1 MGEDKFKKNKEE
13 KKRSTFTN
21 LKFLISKAWTTDKS
35 LFWDFG
41 CYTLMTAVAPFIGI
55 FIPKFL
61 IDELMGAKRTEV
73 LILILG
79 GFFLL
84 SAIINYLTAYFYGA
98 YYPKVIVT
106 RFKFINMMQEKC
118 MNMDFRHTENP
129 DTLNNMES
137 AERAISS
144 SGTGIEGI
152 YHKLFGLLG
161 AGISFL
167 GYVAIVAVLN
177 PLVLLYLIFNVLV
190 TYFLTLKVKTFEHSK
205 KDEISDKDRKAEYI
219 YKTMYDFSYGKD
231 IRIYKLGAWFSR
243 KFQHFKN
250 EGVEIQRKIKYKY
263 FKVGVVEVLLLLLRE
278 GIIYGYLIYRV
289 VRGDM
294 TIGDFTMYF
303 ATISGFAMWMQK
315 VMADLA
321 FIRSQNLYLND
332 FRDFLE
338 LDDEKENPNP
348 VEIPKNNSYEIEF
361 RNVSFKYP
369 HSDRYIYKNLSFT
382 IKAGQRLAIVGVN
395 GAGKTT
401 FVKLLTRLYDP
412 TEGEIFINGINIK
425 EFNKKEYNRLFS
437 VVFQEIRM
445 FAFSVAENIA
455 LTTKDNLDEE
465 RVMEAIEKAGMGDKV
480 RSLKKGIHTT
490 LLKFLDTE
498 GVELSGGE
506 NQKLALARAIY
517 KDGDIIVLD
526 EPTAALDALEEYNIY
541 KGFNDLVGEKTAIY
555 ISHRLASTRFCD
567 VIAFFEDGEVKE
579 YGTHEELLAKSGRY
593 AEMFNIQAH
602 YYQEEAEQE
611 VV

>member
-1 MGEDKFKKNKEE
+1 MGEDRIKRKKE
-13 KKRSTFTN
+13 KRSIFTN
-21 LKFLISKAWTTDKS
+21 LKFLISKAWAIDKT

-41 CYTLMTAVAPFIGI
+41 CYTLMTAIAPFIGI
-55 FIPKFL
+55 FTPKFL
-61 IDELMGAKRTEV
+61 IDELMGNKKTETLV
-73 LILILG
+73 LILG

-84 SAIINYLTAYFYGA
+84 SAIVNYLSAYFYGA
-98 YYPKVIVT
+98 YYPKVVVT

-129 DTLNNMES
+129 ETLNNMES
-137 AERAISS
+137 AERAIGSS
-144 SGTGIEGI
+144 NTGVEGI
-152 YHKLFGLLG
+152 YHKLFGLFG

-205 KDEISDKDRKAEYI
+205 KDEISDKNRKAEYI

-231 IRIYKLGAWFSR
+231 IRIYKLGDWLSK
-243 KFQHFKN
+243 KFQQFKDD
-250 EGVEIQRKIKYKY
+250 GVAIQRKIKYKY
-263 FKVGVVEVLLLLLRE
+263 FKVGAVEVILLLLRE

-289 VRGDM
+289 VRGNM

-338 LDDEKENPNP
+338 IDDEKEKPNP
-348 VEIPKNNSYEIEF
+348 VAIPECGAYEIEF

-382 IKAGQRLAIVGVN
+382 IKPGQRLAIVGVN

-412 TEGEIFINGINIK
+412 TEGEILINGINIK
-425 EFNKKEYNRLFS
+425 EFNKKEYNKLFS

-445 FAFSVAENIA
+445 FAFSVAENVA

-465 RVMEAIEKAGMGDKV
+465 RVIKAIEKAGMGDKV

-490 LLKFLDTE
+490 LLKFLDEE
-498 GVELSGGE
+498 GIELSGGE

-517 KDGDIIVLD
+517 KDGHIIVLD
-526 EPTAALDALEEYNIY
+526 EPTAALDAIAEYNIY
-541 KGFNDLVGEKTAIY
+541 KGFNDLVGDKTAIY
-555 ISHRLASTRFCD
+555 ISHRLASTHFCD
-567 VIAFFEDGEVKE
+567 VIAFFEDGQIKE
-579 YGTHEELLAKSGRY
+579 YGTHEELLAKNGKY

-602 YYQEEAEQE
+602 YYQEEAERE

>member
-1 MGEDKFKKNKEE
+1 MGEEKIKRKKE
-13 KKRSTFTN
+13 KRSTFTN
-21 LKFLISKAWTTDKS
+21 LKFLISKAWAIDKT

-41 CYTLMTAVAPFIGI
+41 CYTLMTAIAPFIGI
-55 FIPKFL
+55 FTPKFL
-61 IDELMGAKRTEV
+61 IDELMGNKKTENLV
-73 LILILG
+73 LILG

-84 SAIINYLTAYFYGA
+84 SAIVNYLSAYFYGA
-98 YYPKVIVT
+98 YYPKVVIA

-118 MNMDFRHTENP
+118 MNMDFKHTEDP
-129 DTLNNMES
+129 EILNNMES
-137 AERAISS
+137 AERAIGSS
-144 SGTGIEGI
+144 NTGVEGI
-152 YHKLFGLLG
+152 YHKLFGLFG

-167 GYVAIVAVLN
+167 GYVTIVAVLN

-205 KDEISDKDRKAEYI
+205 KDEISDKNRKAEYI

-231 IRIYKLGAWFSR
+231 IRIYKLGAWLSK
-243 KFQHFKN
+243 KFQHFRDD
-250 EGVEIQRKIKYKY
+250 GVAIQRKIKYKY
-263 FKVGVVEVLLLLLRE
+263 FKVGAVEVLLLLLRE

-289 VRGDM
+289 VRGNM

-338 LDDEKENPNP
+338 LDDEKENPKAA
-348 VEIPKNNSYEIEF
+348 VIPESGAYEIEF

-369 HSDRYIYKNLSFT
+369 HSDRYIYRNLSFT
-382 IKAGQRLAIVGVN
+382 IKPGQRLAIVGVN

-412 TEGEIFINGINIK
+412 TEGEILINGINIK
-425 EFNKKEYNRLFS
+425 EFNKKEYNKLFS

-445 FAFSVAENIA
+445 FAFSVAENVA

-465 RVMEAIEKAGMGDKV
+465 RVIKAIEKAGMGDKV

-490 LLKFLDTE
+490 LLKFLDEE
-498 GVELSGGE
+498 GIELSGGE

-517 KDGDIIVLD
+517 KDGHIIVLD
-526 EPTAALDALEEYNIY
+526 EPTAALDAIAEYNIY
-541 KGFNDLVGEKTAIY
+541 KGFNDLVGDKTAIY

-567 VIAFFEDGEVKE
+567 VIAFFEDGQIKE
-579 YGTHEELLAKSGRY
+579 YGTHEELLAKNGKY

-602 YYQEEAEQE
+602 YYQEETEKE

>member
-1 MGEDKFKKNKEE
+1 MGEDKVKRKKE
-13 KKRSTFTN
+13 KRSTFTN
-21 LKFLISKAWTTDKS
+21 LKFLISKAWAIDKT

-41 CYTLMTAVAPFIGI
+41 CYTLMTAIAPFIGI
-55 FIPKFL
+55 FTPKFL
-61 IDELMGAKRTEV
+61 IDELMGNKKTENLV
-73 LILILG
+73 LILG

-84 SAIINYLTAYFYGA
+84 SAIVNYLSAHFYGA
-98 YYPKVIVT
+98 YYPKVVIA

-118 MNMDFRHTENP
+118 MNMDFKHTEDP
-129 DTLNNMES
+129 EILNNMES
-137 AERAISS
+137 AERAIGSS
-144 SGTGIEGI
+144 NTGVEGI
-152 YHKLFGLLG
+152 YHKLFGLFG

-205 KDEISDKDRKAEYI
+205 KDEISDKNRKAEYI

-231 IRIYKLGAWFSR
+231 IRIYKLGAWLSK
-243 KFQHFKN
+243 KFQQFKDD
-250 EGVEIQRKIKYKY
+250 GVAIQRKIKYKY
-263 FKVGVVEVLLLLLRE
+263 FKVGAVEVILLLLRE

-289 VRGDM
+289 VRGNM

-338 LDDEKENPNP
+338 IDDEKEKPNP
-348 VEIPKNNSYEIEF
+348 VAIPECGAYEIEF

-382 IKAGQRLAIVGVN
+382 IKPGQRLAIVGVN

-412 TEGEIFINGINIK
+412 TEGEILINGINIK
-425 EFNKKEYNRLFS
+425 EFNKKQYNKLFS

-445 FAFSVAENIA
+445 FAFSVAENVA

-465 RVMEAIEKAGMGDKV
+465 RIIKAIEKAGMGDKV
-480 RSLKKGIHTT
+480 RSLKKGIYTT
-490 LLKFLDTE
+490 LLKFLDEE
-498 GVELSGGE
+498 GIELSGGE

-517 KDGDIIVLD
+517 KDGHIIVLD
-526 EPTAALDALEEYNIY
+526 EPTAALDAIAEYNIY
-541 KGFNDLVGEKTAIY
+541 KGFNDLVGDKTAIY

-567 VIAFFEDGEVKE
+567 VIAFFEDGQIKE
-579 YGTHEELLAKSGRY
+579 YGTHEELLAKNGKY

-602 YYQEEAEQE
+602 YYQEETEKE

>member
-1 MGEDKFKKNKEE
+1 MGEDKIKRKKE
-13 KKRSTFTN
+13 KRSTFTN
-21 LKFLISKAWTTDKS
+21 LKFLISKAWAIDKA

-41 CYTLMTAVAPFIGI
+41 CYTLMTAIAPFIGI
-55 FIPKFL
+55 FTPKFL
-61 IDELMGAKRTEV
+61 IDELMGNKKTETLV
-73 LILILG
+73 LILG

-84 SAIINYLTAYFYGA
+84 SALVNYLSAYFYGA
-98 YYPKVIVT
+98 YYPKVVVA

-129 DTLNNMES
+129 ETLNHMES

-190 TYFLTLKVKTFEHSK
+190 AYFLTLKIKTFEHSK

-231 IRIYKLGAWFSR
+231 IRIYKLGAWLSK
-243 KFQHFKN
+243 KFQHFKD

-289 VRGDM
+289 VRGNM

-338 LDDEKENPNP
+338 LDDEKENLNP
-348 VEIPKNNSYEIEF
+348 VVIPESGTYEIEF

-382 IKAGQRLAIVGVN
+382 IKPGQRLAIVGVN

-412 TEGEIFINGINIK
+412 TEGEILINGINIK
-425 EFNKKEYNRLFS
+425 AFNKKEYNKLFS

-445 FAFSVAENIA
+445 FAFSVAENVA

-465 RVMEAIEKAGMGDKV
+465 RVIRAVEKAGMGDKITT
-480 RSLKKGIHTT
+480 LKKGIHTT
-490 LLKFLDTE
+490 LLKFLDEE

-517 KDGDIIVLD
+517 KDGQIIVLD
-526 EPTAALDALEEYNIY
+526 EPTAALDAIAEYNIY
-541 KGFNDLVGEKTAIY
+541 RGFNDLVGDKTAIY

-579 YGTHEELLAKSGRY
+579 YGTHEELLAKNGRY

-602 YYQEEAEQE
+602 YYQEEVERE

>member
-1 MGEDKFKKNKEE
+1 
-13 KKRSTFTN
+13 
-21 LKFLISKAWTTDKS
+21 
-35 LFWDFG
+35 
-41 CYTLMTAVAPFIGI
+41 
-55 FIPKFL
+55 
-61 IDELMGAKRTEV
+61 
-73 LILILG
+73 
-79 GFFLL
+79 
-84 SAIINYLTAYFYGA
+84 
-98 YYPKVIVT
+98 
-106 RFKFINMMQEKC
+106 
-118 MNMDFRHTENP
+118 
-129 DTLNNMES
+129 
-137 AERAISS
+137 
-144 SGTGIEGI
+144 
-152 YHKLFGLLG
+152 
-161 AGISFL
+161 
-167 GYVAIVAVLN
+167 
-177 PLVLLYLIFNVLV
+177 
-190 TYFLTLKVKTFEHSK
+190 
-205 KDEISDKDRKAEYI
+205 
-219 YKTMYDFSYGKD
+219 MYDFSYGKD
-231 IRIYKLGAWFSR
+231 IRIYKLGAWLSK
-243 KFQHFKN
+243 KFQHFKDD
-250 EGVEIQRKIKYKY
+250 GVAIQRKIKYKY
-263 FKVGVVEVLLLLLRE
+263 FKVGAVEVLLLLLRE

-289 VRGDM
+289 VRGKM

-338 LDDEKENPNP
+338 LDDEKQYPNP

-412 TEGEIFINGINIK
+412 TEGQILINGINIK
-425 EFNKKEYNRLFS
+425 EFNKKEYNKLFS

-445 FAFSVAENIA
+445 FAFSVAENVA
-455 LTTKDNLDEE
+455 LTTKANIDEE
-465 RVMEAIEKAGMGDKV
+465 RVIKAIEKAGMGDKV

-490 LLKFLDTE
+490 LLKFLDNE

-526 EPTAALDALEEYNIY
+526 EPTAALDALAEYNIY